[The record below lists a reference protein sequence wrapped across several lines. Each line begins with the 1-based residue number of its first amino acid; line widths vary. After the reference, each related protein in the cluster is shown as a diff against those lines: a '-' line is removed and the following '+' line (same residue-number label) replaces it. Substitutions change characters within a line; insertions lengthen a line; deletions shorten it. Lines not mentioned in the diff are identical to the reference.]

1 MLIITFSVIHVDC
14 GGKNVYM
21 FKNTVKAVSWGSS
34 IVLFVIQ
41 YNHNDLISTFVMQ
54 NCCLK
59 LYVKQILIRQIML
72 FFFFCDLTHYSR
84 PNSK

>member
-1 MLIITFSVIHVDC
+1 M
-14 GGKNVYM
+14 YM
-21 FKNTVKAVSWGSS
+21 FKNTVKVVSWGSS

-41 YNHNDLISTFVMQ
+41 YNHNELISMFVMQ

-59 LYVKQILIRQIML
+59 LHVKQILIRQIMFL
-72 FFFFCDLTHYSR
+72 FFCDLTHYSR